1 MKDLFNRRLALI
13 AITVF
18 FGYLLI
24 RLVLSQE
31 YPPIVFELFA
41 AIIGFTL
48 TILTTSALLSR
59 QTEAELSK
67 EESIQFLNLKM
78 NIYLELL
85 DQLKD
90 IVTKRQVQREDIVEI
105 RILNQRISFIGS
117 PEVLIAFNRF
127 ARSFARF
134 SRENEMT
141 DEMIDQLLDEMSK
154 LTVFIRQ
161 DLFQTDT
168 KILNSTEIQNLIISS
183 NEILDVEKPA

>member
-1 MKDLFNRRLALI
+1 LKDLFNRRLALI